1 MRFVDDIAE
10 HWHVSF
16 NATTTAM
23 EILLGP
29 AFFLL
34 NLGVERL
41 TNFGAG
47 VHGRAPNHQGSVAS
61 VALKGGD

>member
-10 HWHVSF
+10 HCHVSF

-29 AFFLL
+29 AFFCSTSVSRGLQTL
-34 NLGVERL
+34 VPVFMAER
-41 TNFGAG
+41 
-47 VHGRAPNHQGSVAS
+47 RII
-61 VALKGGD
+61 KDR